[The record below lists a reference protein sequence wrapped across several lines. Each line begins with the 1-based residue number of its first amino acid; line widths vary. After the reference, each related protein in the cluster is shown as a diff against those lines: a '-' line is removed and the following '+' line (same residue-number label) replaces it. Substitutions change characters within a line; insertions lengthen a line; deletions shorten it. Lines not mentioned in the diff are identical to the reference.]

1 MLAADVTDIE
11 AEERTFDADISDDDG
26 DDEGRCVNSCVAET
40 WKCWGIWL
48 RSGKVGGKGQR

>member
-1 MLAADVTDIE
+1 MTDIE